1 MARKR
6 DGLVPIEEA
15 ISHLDGPMKKLRAA
29 TPQALHHFTQ
39 ADQVNQL
46 AKASAATGRAP

>member
-15 ISHLDGPMKKLRAA
+15 IADLPGPV
-29 TPQALHHFTQ
+29 QAIRDASLQAVHHFT
-39 ADQVNQL
+39 
-46 AKASAATGRAP
+46 

>member
-15 ISHLDGPMKKLRAA
+15 ISHLDGPVKAIREA
-29 TPQALHHFTQ
+29 TPQAVHH
-39 ADQVNQL
+39 L
-46 AKASAATGRAP
+46 G